1 MCSQG
6 DGTVFLLY
14 LTMPPQGGFPHH
26 PILQMWGLSLRGVKG
41 LPRKEGCK
49 WWDWNSNLGVC
60 QPKGLGPLSLVL
72 TPEMPTKVFL
82 CFLSC
87 CCHRNRDSPGPW
99 EPVFTPSGHLF
110 THVRGKGYEAA
121 SWWCVRALKT
131 QSHIT
136 LTQPGSPSSP
146 PTTVFT
152 SLSREPSSL
161 WLFPKPPLSLAS
173 GK

>member
-26 PILQMWGLSLRGVKG
+26 PILQMWGLRLRGVKG

-49 WWDWNSNLGVC
+49 WWDWNSTLGVS

-72 TPEMPTKVFL
+72 IPEMPTKVFL

-87 CCHRNRDSPGPW
+87 CCHRNRNSPGPW
-99 EPVFTPSGHLF
+99 EPVFTPSGHLS
-110 THVRGKGYEAA
+110 THVRGKGYWNNFLMMWE
-121 SWWCVRALKT
+121 SPQVSV
-131 QSHIT
+131 SHHID
-136 LTQPGSPSSP
+136 SAWFSVHPSNHC
-146 PTTVFT
+146 
-152 SLSREPSSL
+152 LH
-161 WLFPKPPLSLAS
+161 
-173 GK
+173 